1 MTERATTRGEVAE
14 QLVVDRLRAVLP
26 QQVALL
32 HGVRWLLRDHG
43 YVREGEADVVIGDP
57 ERGILVIEV
66 KSGEVRRDGEGSW
79 WAGKRLPRSPFE
91 QAADSRHSLIR
102 KLGELPDWTVGLKP
116 IAGQAVAFP
125 DVDLDSMRG
134 RLGLLGPDV
143 EPALIADQS
152 MFLDDDGGRR
162 ELGAFVDGAFD
173 LWGGHVGERPPGRA
187 AIDLLVSTLTEPIEL
202 RSMLR
207 NEIAGGE
214 SSVVRLTNGQFQTL
228 NMLRGVRRAAV
239 IGGAGTGKTM
249 LAAEKARRLAREGF
263 TTLLICFN
271 APLARMLAEETAT
284 VIADTG
290 RLDVTTF
297 HQLCQDLGREAG
309 VLGERPDPVPQP
321 WWDETLPNALVEAG
335 ERLGPRYHAI
345 VVDEGQDFAPDWL
358 MALEALSF
366 GGREDV
372 LYVFHDPAQAIYRE
386 DVVGQLG
393 LEEYVLGQNC
403 RNAQPIHR
411 VVARFAQGGLESDA
425 LRDDGRAPALIEADG
440 EAETLEALRTT
451 LHRLRVDEDVPP
463 WQIAVLTGTRLE
475 ESAVWRQRRFGNEVL
490 ENPAV
495 DDAGHHLGMA
505 ALDAPELPSD
515 AILCD
520 TIRRFKGLER
530 PVIVLVELGGDA
542 AKLDKLLYV
551 GASRARQHLVVIA
564 PAAVLDRLR

>member
-1 MTERATTRGEVAE
+1 VTTRGEQAE

-26 QQVALL
+26 ADVALL
-32 HGVRWLLRDHG
+32 HGVRWLARDRG

-66 KSGEVRRDGEGSW
+66 KSGEVRRDSDGAW

-102 KLGELPDWTVGLKP
+102 KLGELPDWAAGHRP

-125 DVDLDSMRG
+125 DVELDSMRG

-152 MFLDDDGGRR
+152 MFLDDDDGRR
-162 ELGAFVDGAFD
+162 ELRAFVDGAFQ
-173 LWGGHVGERPPGRA
+173 LWGGHAGERPPGRA
-187 AIDLLVSTLTEPIEL
+187 AIDLLVATMTAPIEL
-202 RSMLR
+202 HSMLR

-214 SSVVRLTNGQFQTL
+214 SSVVKLTTGQVRTL
-228 NMLRGVRRAAV
+228 DMLRGVRRAAV
-239 IGGAGTGKTM
+239 VGGAGTGKTM

-263 TTLLICFN
+263 STLLICFN
-271 APLARMLAEETAT
+271 APLARMLSEETAA
-284 VIADTG
+284 VAAETG
-290 RLDVTTF
+290 RIDVTTF

-309 VLGERPDPVPQP
+309 VLGERPEPVPQR

-358 MALEALSF
+358 LALEALSF

-372 LYVFHDPAQAIYRE
+372 LYVFHDPAQAIFRE

-393 LEEYVLGQNC
+393 LQEYPLDLNC
-403 RNAQPIHR
+403 RNAQSIHR
-411 VVARFAQGGLESDA
+411 VVERFALGGLVSEA
-425 LRDDGRAPALIEADG
+425 LRDDGRSPELIPAEDA
-440 EAETLEALRTT
+440 AATVEALRTT

-495 DDAGHHLGMA
+495 DAAGKHLGAA
-505 ALDAPELPSD
+505 ALEAPELPSD

-530 PVIVLVELGGDA
+530 PVIILVELDGIDA
-542 AKLDKLLYV
+542 AKLDRLLYV

-564 PAAVLDRLR
+564 PAAVLERLR